1 MSENQRINPFLKKRI
16 SPLDFPPN
24 FMEVWDYFKT
34 LDQEDPK
41 ELGLDFSLRG
51 LVFEKI
57 YSPTAGL
64 WLITCRAKRLSNTT
78 TVLAYVKVEGES
90 VQYKTPNDNQW
101 VSLYDTNTFVDK
113 LLDLIDD
120 PANQRQFF
128 IMQQENNKPLFM
140 GYFHADEPYEI
151 DYRSVKFSVT
161 DTQCDLLLEQKEK
174 KKDVAIE
181 VLDWINATVEENVY
195 PRTSLNLNT
204 DVKLYKFI
212 TFNGFLFQPAEI
224 ELGEERSF
232 RFKAR
237 FIRDMKM

>member
-1 MSENQRINPFLKKRI
+1 MSEIHHINPFLKKRI
-16 SPLDFPPN
+16 SPLDFPSK

-57 YSPTAGL
+57 YSPTAGF

-78 TVLAYVKVEGES
+78 TVLAYVKVEGEI

-101 VSLYDTNTFVDK
+101 TTLRDTDTFVDK
-113 LLDLIDD
+113 LLGLIDD

-128 IMQQENNKPLFM
+128 IMQQENNKPFFW

-151 DYRSVKFSVT
+151 DYRSVKFSVSA
-161 DTQCDLLLEQKEK
+161 DQCDILLKQKDK
-174 KKDVAIE
+174 TLKD
-181 VLDWINATVEENVY
+181 LDPIDATIINNVY
-195 PRTSLNLNT
+195 PQTSTSISDNPSQ
-204 DVKLYKFI
+204 YRFI
-212 TFNGFLFQPAEI
+212 TFNGFLFKPVAI
-224 ELGEERSF
+224 EPGLSGLF
-232 RFKAR
+232 KFKAQ